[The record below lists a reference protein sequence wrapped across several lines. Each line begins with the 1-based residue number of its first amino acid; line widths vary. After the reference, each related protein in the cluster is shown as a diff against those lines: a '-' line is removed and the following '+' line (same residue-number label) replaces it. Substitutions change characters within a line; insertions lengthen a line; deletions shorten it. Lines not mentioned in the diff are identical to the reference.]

1 MCARKLKRK
10 IKVKNGEAVEEMAD
24 AESIDSESKE
34 SSNESSENE
43 KTAVA
48 ADSIEGEVVSEQADS
63 EDNKLVEL
71 EKASKDNHDKYLR
84 SVAEL
89 ENIKK
94 RNAKER
100 RELIMYAGEGLARDV
115 LEVLDSIELA
125 LKQEQKGSLDEF
137 VKGLEIIQ
145 NQFKGILSNHS
156 IKSESLLGKSFDPN
170 KAEAI
175 AMVPDDKLEAGSI
188 IEEFKK
194 AYFFKDK
201 LLRPAQVVVSKKAEA
216 GKEEAGK
223 SEAEKGEADK
233 DKEADSEE

>member
-10 IKVKNGEAVEEMAD
+10 IKVKNAEAVEEMAD
-24 AESIDSESKE
+24 ADGVHAEGEDSSH
-34 SSNESSENE
+34 ESSENE
-43 KTAVA
+43 KTAVDSIQ

-63 EDNKLVEL
+63 EDSKLVEL
-71 EKASKDNHDKYLR
+71 EKVSKDNHDKYLR
-84 SVAEL
+84 SV
-89 ENIKK
+89 
-94 RNAKER
+94 
-100 RELIMYAGEGLARDV
+100 
-115 LEVLDSIELA
+115 LA
-125 LKQEQKGSLDEF
+125 LKQEQKGSLEEF

-201 LLRPAQVVVSKKAEA
+201 LLRPAQVVVSKKADA
-216 GKEEAGK
+216 KK
-223 SEAEKGEADK
+223 DQSEVGEAKK